1 MLNSKLV
8 GASVARFGIAVILGT
23 ALVLAGCGGGD
34 DTPDDVITDNVA
46 PDEVASDDIT
56 SDDVADDSVRPDNV
70 TSDEV
75 TSDAVTSDEVTSDEV
90 TSDEVTSDEVT
101 SDEVT
106 SDEVTSD
113 EVTPQECDTGYV
125 LEGDDCVD
133 IDECVLGTHNCPAD
147 AVCKNTDGSFECE
160 CPAGF
165 VWEGSAC
172 LDAAKWVVVT
182 YFSGGIGMLDT
193 DTMILH
199 GPFLQGKLGYE
210 GNMDVVVTPDGKT
223 ALISATENRF
233 IYFVDISN
241 PKEPSIKGNVLMPIN
256 PSGIAISADGEYAV
270 AFGFGQHVV
279 VIDIEAM
286 SMVDLFDLAKMGF
299 GHGELAPDGTVI
311 ISSFGQQSIGVLV
324 LSENGELTFSGSLD
338 LTEYALAPADIAV
351 APDGKTVLISG
362 MQDVNS
368 ATKHPS
374 QAPEVGD
381 TPSFQLMVLEITSPG
396 ELEIKGVL
404 TDIPRVVQSVAFD
417 RAGRHA
423 YMLGCGSIGGAAKKG
438 LEEEEI
444 SGLLMVGNIESP
456 GVFTFDSS
464 RSAKLQSNSPFVLY
478 SFNSLVVRDDK
489 AFVGYSFNSMFGH
502 ANSAEFVSLVDL
514 NTFVVKRVPV
524 PGAVTSLARVP
535 LNTTPANVL
544 EGTASCVGAC
554 FEPSFFLGFN
564 VAGFSHDQQCFC
576 DADCALW
583 GDCCDDYE
591 DACSGCDPKTCTGG
605 AVCVNSSDGYQCG
618 CPQGSH
624 KNNED
629 RCELDDVCG
638 SEGGADLCGPNATCE
653 NQEVFGG
660 HMCFCGEDS
669 VWDGISGCMC
679 ALGFEEDGATCVDIN
694 ECERNLHDC
703 PEGTTC
709 VNTPGWYRC
718 QSPAP

>member
-23 ALVLAGCGGGD
+23 ALVLAGCGGDD
-34 DTPDDVITDNVA
+34 DTPDDVITDNTTPDGVA
-46 PDEVASDDIT
+46 ADDIT
-56 SDDVADDSVRPDNV
+56 SDDVADDSVRPDN
-70 TSDEV
+70 
-75 TSDAVTSDEVTSDEV
+75 V

-133 IDECVLGTHNCPAD
+133 IDECVLGTHNCPPDLA
-147 AVCKNTDGSFECE
+147 CKNTDGSFECE

-165 VWEGSAC
+165 VWDGSAC
-172 LDAAKWVVVT
+172 VDAAKWVVVM
-182 YFSGGIGMLDT
+182 YASGGIGMLDT

-199 GPFLQGKLGYE
+199 GPFLQGKLGFQ
-210 GNMDVVVTPDGKT
+210 GNTDVVVTPDGKM
-223 ALISATENRF
+223 ALISATNDRF
-233 IYFVDISN
+233 VYFVDISN
-241 PKEPSIKGNVLMPIN
+241 PKEPSIKGNVLIPIK
-256 PSGIAISADGEYAV
+256 PTGIAISADGKYAV
-270 AFGFGQHVV
+270 VFGFGQYIV

-286 SMVDLFDLAKMGF
+286 GVVDLFDLAKEAISF
-299 GHGELAPDGTVI
+299 GEIAPDGTVI
-311 ISSFGQQSIGVLV
+311 IGLIDQQSIGVLV
-324 LSENGELTFSGSLD
+324 LSENGELTFSGSHD
-338 LTEYALAPADIAV
+338 LTEHSFAPLNIAV
-351 APDGKTVLISG
+351 APDGKTVLVSG
-362 MQDVNS
+362 MEDFDS
-368 ATKHPS
+368 PIKHPS

-381 TPSFQLMVLEITSPG
+381 TPSYPLMVLEISSPG
-396 ELEIKGVL
+396 GLEIKNVL

-417 RAGRHA
+417 RAGKRA
-423 YMLGCGSIGGAAKKG
+423 YMFGCVYGAAKKKEA
-438 LEEEEI
+438 EEEDL

-456 GVFTFDSS
+456 GVFAFDAS
-464 RSAKLQSNSPFVLY
+464 RHAKLQFVSLFAPY
-478 SFNSLVVRDDK
+478 SHSLVVRDDK
-489 AFVGYSFNSMFGH
+489 AFVGHSFNAFLGY
-502 ANSAEFVSLVDL
+502 ADSAEFVSLVDL
-514 NTFVVKRVPV
+514 NTFVVKRVPA

-554 FEPSFFLGFN
+554 FEPSFFEGFN

-583 GDCCDDYE
+583 GDCCDDYA

-605 AVCVNSSDGYQCG
+605 AVCVNTSDGYQCG
-618 CPQGSH
+618 CPQGLH

-629 RCELDDVCG
+629 RCVLDDVCG
-638 SEGGADLCGPNATCE
+638 SEGGADLCGPNATCQ
-653 NQEVFGG
+653 NYPVLGG
-660 HMCFCGEDS
+660 HICSCGKDS

-679 ALGFEEDGATCVDIN
+679 AFGFEEDGDACVDID

-703 PEGTTC
+703 PQGTTC
-709 VNTPGWYRC
+709 INTPGWYRC
-718 QSPAP
+718 EAPAP